1 MKNFGTRAEVLHGTA
16 KQTTGRLMKNDLMKN
31 KHGEIVSRKKHFQ
44 AKKDNRLVKAGYL
57 TKKGVFGFVRKE
69 QTKKAKSKRKS
80 RRT

>member
-16 KQTTGRLMKNDLMKN
+16 KQTTGRLLKKDLMKN

-57 TKKGVFGFVRKE
+57 TKKGVFGFVRRDK
-69 QTKKAKSKRKS
+69 TKKSKPKRKS
-80 RRT
+80 RRV

>member
-16 KQTTGRLMKNDLMKN
+16 KQTTGRLLKKDLMKN

-57 TKKGVFGFVRKE
+57 TKKGVFGFVRKD
-69 QTKKAKSKRKS
+69 QTKKNKRKS
-80 RRT
+80 RRGRV